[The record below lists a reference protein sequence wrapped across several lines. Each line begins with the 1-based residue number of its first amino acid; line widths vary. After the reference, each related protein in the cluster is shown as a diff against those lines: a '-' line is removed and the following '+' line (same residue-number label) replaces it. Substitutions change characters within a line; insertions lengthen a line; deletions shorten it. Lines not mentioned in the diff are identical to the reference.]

1 MLYYLQ
7 YHRQTV
13 FFKTFNTSSI
23 NNLAKYF
30 IILSHVS
37 CSPDPWFI
45 HGWRFSKFYRLW
57 GAGGVGFSVKTK
69 KEISTVNIYR
79 STKMIFFIESLYN
92 LYCTR
97 NYTVP
102 INFFIIK
109 ANTKFI
115 CISLPSRT
123 GPPHK
128 RLYNIRNINK
138 VSPWKLF

>member
-23 NNLAKYF
+23 NIQAKYF
-30 IILSHVS
+30 IILSHVV
-37 CSPDPWFI
+37 PIPWFTD
-45 HGWRFSKFYRLW
+45 WRFSKFYRLW

-69 KEISTVNIYR
+69 KEMSTVNIYR

-92 LYCTR
+92 CTR
-97 NYTVP
+97 KYVTNRLLSIY
-102 INFFIIK
+102 IYK

-128 RLYNIRNINK
+128 RSTILEI
-138 VSPWKLF
+138 